1 MKSHKQMTIDDLLQ
15 TPYWIIDILPMQVP
29 ADSPGQFF
37 AVERYYLAEERMAE
51 IKQKH
56 INVILKLNCYRS
68 ISIDDADVINP
79 EPEYIDAEMR
89 RRYLYIRLDNSMI
102 LSEPDDTHMTLF
114 NPDDELLDLVKTLA
128 VGEGL
133 FVWQPSV

>member
-1 MKSHKQMTIDDLLQ
+1 MTIDDLLQ

-37 AVERYYLAEERMAE
+37 AVERYYLVKDRMAE

-56 INVILKLNCYRS
+56 INLILKLNCYRS
-68 ISIDDADVINP
+68 ISIDDENVINP

-133 FVWQPSV
+133 FVWQPPV